1 MYTYA
6 YAYVCQPYVHGG
18 YTYYN
23 INTLVIYIMIDV
35 TIKKSRAPA
44 RAPARAR
51 ARARAE
57 YVHDRR
63 QGDNHMPAADVLD
76 TLEENRLAS
85 ECGSS
90 RSVD

>member
-1 MYTYA
+1 
-6 YAYVCQPYVHGG
+6 
-18 YTYYN
+18 
-23 INTLVIYIMIDV
+23 MIDV
-35 TIKKSRAPA
+35 TIKKSP
-44 RAPARAR
+44 

-63 QGDNHMPAADVLD
+63 QGDNHMPAADVVD